1 MGWDNLI
8 HLVTRTLKTQER
20 KELRLMPRCIR
31 MISLREQL
39 CLISLQKVASLLM
52 HERQRNSLT
61 VRQRNPEEVCVPP
74 WKPGCYIS
82 CYATQQP
89 ASQSAVPV
97 WGERSTSA
105 SSARRTFNWPHVT
118 AAPLSPSCFWA
129 FPDFSCFPIPLCHF
143 PSYQSSDEK

>member
-1 MGWDNLI
+1 
-8 HLVTRTLKTQER
+8 
-20 KELRLMPRCIR
+20 
-31 MISLREQL
+31 
-39 CLISLQKVASLLM
+39 M

-143 PSYQSSDEK
+143 PSCQSSDEKSVCSEGVVWCVNPLFGCLLPLSDQFVDVPLPFSLGSSPASYWNPPGE